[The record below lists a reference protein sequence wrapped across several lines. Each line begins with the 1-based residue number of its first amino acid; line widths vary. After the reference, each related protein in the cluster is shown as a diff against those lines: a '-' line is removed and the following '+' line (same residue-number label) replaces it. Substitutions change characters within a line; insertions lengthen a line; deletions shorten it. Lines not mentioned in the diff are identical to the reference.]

1 MSVEIKVPVLPESVV
16 NATIAAWYKK
26 VGESVKRDENLVDI
40 ETDKVVLEVVAPQD
54 GFLQEIIKTQGSTVV
69 AEEVIAIVSS
79 VSPATTENSTTTQ
92 AATTTATPAPIE
104 EETIHE
110 DPITNTENIAKDLA
124 SQEIDTTT
132 GVELPQPGPG
142 ARRILTENGL
152 NAEDVL
158 GTGKDGRITKEDV
171 AKVIDKPLE
180 ATVNEQSTLN
190 VVAMP
195 TVPDTIPS
203 LPTAPIVTSIAPT
216 MDVAIDTNSQ
226 REQKRVPMSRLR
238 ATIAQRLLAA
248 QHNSAIL
255 TTFNEINMQPVMD
268 LRTKYKEAFEKKN
281 SVKLGFM
288 SFFVK
293 AVIEGLK
300 RFPAINAAIDGND
313 IVYNGFFDI
322 GIAVSSERGLLVPI
336 IRDADLL
343 SMAEIEL
350 KIVDF
355 GKRAQ
360 AGKIT
365 IDDMTGGTFTISNGG
380 VFGSLMSTP
389 IINPPQSAILGM
401 HKIEERPV
409 VIDNQIV
416 IRPMMYVALSYDH
429 RIIDGAESVQFL
441 VTVKEILEDPARFL
455 LNV

>member
-1 MSVEIKVPVLPESVV
+1 MSVEIKVPVLPESVA
-16 NATIAAWYKK
+16 NATVAAWYKK
-26 VGESVKRDENLVDI
+26 VGDVVKRDDNLVDI
-40 ETDKVVLEVVAPQD
+40 ETDKVVLEVVSPED
-54 GFLQEIIKTQGSTVV
+54 GIVQEIIKPQGSTV
-69 AEEVIAIVSS
+69 AAQEVIAILVSQNAS
-79 VSPATTENSTTTQ
+79 APMTDSTNKPAEQAKTASELPTTSQ
-92 AATTTATPAPIE
+92 PMQDIATSIPAPTDNKAQNLQQVIAANV
-104 EETIHE
+104 E
-110 DPITNTENIAKDLA
+110 DI
-124 SQEIDTTT
+124 
-132 GVELPQPGPG
+132 PQPGPG
-142 ARRILTENGL
+142 ARRILIENDL
-152 NAEDVL
+152 TIDDVK
-158 GTGKDGRITKEDV
+158 GTGKDGRVTKEDV
-171 AKVIDKPLE
+171 TKALDASPSKTNDKIIDPRGL
-180 ATVNEQSTLN
+180 
-190 VVAMP
+190 
-195 TVPDTIPS
+195 
-203 LPTAPIVTSIAPT
+203 
-216 MDVAIDTNSQ
+216 DVAVTYANPDIGQ

-238 ATIAQRLLAA
+238 ATIAQRLLSA
-248 QHNSAIL
+248 QQNAAIL

-300 RFPAINAAIDGND
+300 RFPAINASIDGND
-313 IVYNGFFDI
+313 IVYHGFFDI
-322 GIAVSSERGLLVPI
+322 GIAVASERGLLVPI

-343 SMAEIEL
+343 NMAEIEL
-350 KIVDF
+350 GIADF

-360 AGKIT
+360 TGQIKIEE
-365 IDDMTGGTFTISNGG
+365 MTGGTFTISNGG

-409 VIDNQIV
+409 VINNQIV

-455 LNV
+455 LKI

>member
-1 MSVEIKVPVLPESVV
+1 MSIEIKVPVLPESVA
-16 NATIAAWYKK
+16 NATVASWYKK
-26 VGESVKRDENLVDI
+26 AGEAVKRDENLVDI
-40 ETDKVVLEVVAPQD
+40 ETDKVVLEVVAPSD
-54 GFLQEIIKTQGSTVV
+54 GVLSEILKPQGSVVV
-69 AEEVIAIVSS
+69 ANEVLAMLTDGP
-79 VSPATTENSTTTQ
+79 SPATNQAPEANNQ
-92 AATTTATPAPIE
+92 AAPAEAPAPIV
-104 EETIHE
+104 TKQ
-110 DPITNTENIAKDLA
+110 DDSAQVMATNPAPE
-124 SQEIDTTT
+124 
-132 GVELPQPGPG
+132 PGPS
-142 ARRILTENGL
+142 ARQSMVENEL
-152 NAEDVL
+152 DKNVII

-171 AKVIDKPLE
+171 LKV
-180 ATVNEQSTLN
+180 AEQST
-190 VVAMP
+190 
-195 TVPDTIPS
+195 TVPNSGLALEINLAS
-203 LPTAPIVTSIAPT
+203 SSIMPQT
-216 MDVAIDTNSQ
+216 

-238 ATIAQRLLAA
+238 ATIAERLLAA

-281 SVKLGFM
+281 GVKLGFM

-300 RFPAINAAIDGND
+300 RFPAVNAAIDGQD
-313 IVYNGFFDI
+313 IVYNGYFDI
-322 GIAVSSERGLLVPI
+322 GIAVSSERGLVVPV

-343 SMAEIEL
+343 NMAEIES
-350 KIVDF
+350 KIIEF

-360 AGKIT
+360 DGKIT
-365 IDDMTGGTFTISNGG
+365 IEEITGGTFTISNGG

-401 HKIEERPV
+401 HKIEPRPV

-441 VTVKEILEDPARFL
+441 VAVKEMLEDPARFL
-455 LNV
+455 LNI